1 MYFKDIIGQQE
12 VIERLVKDAQ
22 AGTVPHAL
30 LFCGP
35 EGVGKL
41 QTAIA
46 FARYLLCRD
55 KGSATDSCGTCPS
68 CVKMDKLVHPD
79 LHFVFPVINK
89 SKTAGRSTV
98 SDDEITTWR
107 ETVLEQQYFG
117 FEEWLS
123 VIDADN
129 KQASIFVTESEQ
141 IMSKLSLKSVEG
153 GYKIMIIW
161 HAEKMNQQCANSLLK
176 LLEEPPSG
184 TIFILT
190 TDAPEQMLET
200 ILSRTQRIDFHRIPE
215 QEIAARLQGPGYQL
229 DPDTAHKIAHLS
241 GGSWLKAISTM
252 RINTESEEFFDYF
265 TQLMRLTYGRKL
277 KDLKRWSDSIAGG
290 GREWQKRFLA
300 YCQRMIR
307 ENFICNFHNPELNY
321 MTEQEQQFSVRF
333 APFVNENNIIG
344 LMDALSDAQR
354 DIEQNVNSKMVF
366 FDLSL
371 KTIMLMK
378 QQ

>member
-46 FARYLLCRD
+46 FSRYLLCRD
-55 KGSATDSCGTCPS
+55 KGSAADSCGTCPA

-89 SKTAGRSTV
+89 SKSTGRSTV
-98 SDDEITTWR
+98 SDDEISTWR

-117 FEEWLS
+117 FEDWLAA
-123 VIDADN
+123 IDADN
-129 KQASIFVTESEQ
+129 KQARIFVTESES
-141 IMSKLSLKSVEG
+141 ILGKLSLKSVEG
-153 GYKIMIIW
+153 GYKVMIIW
-161 HAEKMNQQCANSLLK
+161 HAEKMNAECANSLLK
-176 LLEEPPSG
+176 LLEEPPAG
-184 TIFILT
+184 TVFILT
-190 TDAPEQMLET
+190 TDTPELMLET
-200 ILSRTQRIDFHRIPE
+200 ILSRTQRIDFKRIPAELIE
-215 QEIAARLQGPGYQL
+215 QKLTGPGYLL
-229 DPDTAHKIAHLS
+229 DSDTAAKIAHLS
-241 GGSWLKAISTM
+241 GGSWLKAM
-252 RINTESEEFFDYF
+252 NALRVNAESDEFLEYF
-265 TQLMRLTYGRKL
+265 MQLMRLSYGRRL
-277 KDLKRWSDSIAGG
+277 KDLKIWSDNVAGG

-321 MTEQEQQFSVRF
+321 MTEQERQFSVRF
-333 APFVNENNIIG
+333 APYVNENNIIG
-344 LMDALSDAQR
+344 LTEVLSDAQR

-378 QQ
+378 Q

>member
-12 VIERLVKDAQ
+12 VVERLIKDAQ

-30 LFCGP
+30 LFTGP
-35 EGVGKL
+35 EGTGKL

-55 KGSATDSCGTCPS
+55 KGSGKESCGQCPS

-89 SKTAGRSTV
+89 SKSSERSTV
-98 SDDEITTWR
+98 SDDEIKNWR
-107 ETVLEQQYFG
+107 EMVTENHYFG

-123 VIDADN
+123 AIDADN
-129 KQASIFVTESEQ
+129 KQASIFVTESES
-141 IMSKLSLKSVEG
+141 IMAKLSLKSVEG

-176 LLEEPPSG
+176 LLEEPPAG

-190 TDAPEQMLET
+190 TDVPEQMLET
-200 ILSRTQRIDFHRIPE
+200 ILSRTQRIDFKRIPE
-215 QEIAARLQGPGYQL
+215 QVIAQKLQGPGYQL
-229 DPDTAHKIAHLS
+229 DPETAQKIAHLS
-241 GGSWLKAISTM
+241 GGSWLKAISTL
-252 RINTESEEFFDYF
+252 RINTESEEFMDYF
-265 TQLMRLTYGRKL
+265 TQLMRLAYGRKL
-277 KDLKRWSDSIAGG
+277 KDLKRWSESIAGN

-307 ENFICNFHNPELNY
+307 ENFICNFHIPELNY
-321 MTEQEQQFSVRF
+321 MTEPERQFSVKF

-344 LMDALSDAQR
+344 LMDTLSDAQR

-378 QQ
+378 Q

>member
-55 KGSATDSCGTCPS
+55 KGDSAESCGKCPS

-98 SDDEITTWR
+98 SDDEIKTWR

-123 VIDADN
+123 AIDADN

-141 IMSKLSLKSVEG
+141 ILSKLSLKSVEG

-176 LLEEPPSG
+176 LLEEPPAG
-184 TIFILT
+184 TVFILT

-200 ILSRTQRIDFHRIPE
+200 ILSRTQRIDFRRIPE
-215 QEIAARLQGPGYQL
+215 QEIAVRLHGPGYQL
-229 DPDTAHKIAHLS
+229 DSDTAQKIAHLS
-241 GGSWLKAISTM
+241 GGSWLKAISTL

-265 TQLMRLTYGRKL
+265 TGLMRLAYGRKL
-277 KDLKRWSDSIAGG
+277 KELKVWSDNIAGG

-321 MTEQEQQFSVRF
+321 MTEREQQFSVRF
-333 APFVNENNIIG
+333 APYVNENNIIG
-344 LMDALSDAQR
+344 LMEVLSDAQR

-378 QQ
+378 Q

>member
-1 MYFKDIIGQQE
+1 M
-12 VIERLVKDAQ
+12 IERLVKDAQ
-22 AGTVPHAL
+22 QGTVPHAL

-35 EGVGKL
+35 EGTGKL

-55 KGSATDSCGTCPS
+55 KGSGTDSCGTCPS

-98 SDDEITTWR
+98 SDDEISTWR
-107 ETVLEQQYFG
+107 ETVIDQQYFG
-117 FEEWLS
+117 FEDWLS
-123 VIDADN
+123 AIDADN
-129 KQASIFVTESEQ
+129 KQASIFVTESES

-176 LLEEPPSG
+176 LLEEPPAG

-200 ILSRTQRIDFHRIPE
+200 IISRTQRIDFRRISE
-215 QEIAARLQGPGYQL
+215 QQITERLQGPGYAL
-229 DPDTAHKIAHLS
+229 DADTAQKIAHLS
-241 GGSWLKAISTM
+241 GGSWLKAISTL
-252 RINTESEEFFDYF
+252 RINTESEEFMDYF
-265 TQLMRLTYGRKL
+265 TQLMRLAYGRRL
-277 KDLKRWSDSIAGG
+277 KDLKLWSDSIASG

-307 ENFICNFHNPELNY
+307 ENFICNFHNPDLNY
-321 MTEQEQQFSVRF
+321 MTEQERQFSVKF

-344 LMDALSDAQR
+344 LMDMLSDAQR

-378 QQ
+378 Q

>member
-46 FARYLLCRD
+46 FSRYLLCRD
-55 KGSATDSCGTCPS
+55 KGTAAESCGKCPA

-89 SKTAGRSTV
+89 SKSTGRSTV
-98 SDDEITTWR
+98 SDDEISTWR

-117 FEEWLS
+117 FEDWLAA
-123 VIDADN
+123 IDADN
-129 KQASIFVTESEQ
+129 KQARIFVTESES
-141 IMSKLSLKSVEG
+141 ILGKLSLKSVEG
-153 GYKIMIIW
+153 GYKVMIIW
-161 HAEKMNQQCANSLLK
+161 HAEKMNAECANSLLK
-176 LLEEPPSG
+176 LLEEPPAG
-184 TIFILT
+184 TVFILT
-190 TDAPEQMLET
+190 TDTPELMLET
-200 ILSRTQRIDFHRIPE
+200 ILSRTQRIDFKRIPAELIE
-215 QEIAARLQGPGYQL
+215 QKLTGPGYLL
-229 DPDTAHKIAHLS
+229 DSDTAAKIAHLS
-241 GGSWLKAISTM
+241 GGSWLKAM
-252 RINTESEEFFDYF
+252 NALRVNAESDEFLEYF
-265 TQLMRLTYGRKL
+265 MQLMRLSYGRRL
-277 KDLKRWSDSIAGG
+277 KDLKIWSDNVAGG

-321 MTEQEQQFSVRF
+321 MTEQERQFSVRF
-333 APFVNENNIIG
+333 APYVNENNIIG
-344 LMDALSDAQR
+344 LTEVLSDAQR

-378 QQ
+378 Q

>member
-1 MYFKDIIGQQE
+1 MFFRDVIGQQE

-55 KGSATDSCGTCPS
+55 KGNNVDSCGTCPS

-98 SDDEITTWR
+98 SDDEIATWR

-123 VIDADN
+123 AIDADN

-141 IMSKLSLKSVEG
+141 ILSKLSLKSVEG

-176 LLEEPPSG
+176 LLEEPPAG

-190 TDAPEQMLET
+190 TDTPEQMLET
-200 ILSRTQRIDFHRIPE
+200 ILSRTQRIDFKRIPE
-215 QEIAARLQGPGYQL
+215 QEIAVRLQGPGYQL
-229 DPDTAHKIAHLS
+229 DPETAQKISHLS
-241 GGSWLKAISTM
+241 GGSWLKAISTL

-265 TQLMRLTYGRKL
+265 TQLMRLAYGRRL
-277 KDLKRWSDSIAGG
+277 KDLKLWADNIAGG

-307 ENFICNFHNPELNY
+307 ENFICNFHNPDLNY
-321 MTEQEQQFSVRF
+321 MTEQERQFSVKF

-344 LMDALSDAQR
+344 LMDVLSDAQR

-378 QQ
+378 Q

>member
-1 MYFKDIIGQQE
+1 MYFKDIIGQQD

-22 AGTVPHAL
+22 TGTVPHAL

-55 KGSATDSCGTCPS
+55 KGTGTDSCGTCPS

-98 SDDEITTWR
+98 SDDEIVTWR
-107 ETVLEQQYFG
+107 ETVLDKQYFG

-123 VIDADN
+123 AIDADN
-129 KQASIFVTESEQ
+129 KQASIFVTESES

-153 GYKIMIIW
+153 GFKIMIIW

-176 LLEEPPSG
+176 LLEEPPAG
-184 TIFILT
+184 TVFILT
-190 TDAPEQMLET
+190 TDTPEQMLET
-200 ILSRTQRIDFHRIPE
+200 ILSRTQRIDFRRIPE
-215 QEIAARLQGPGYQL
+215 MEIADRLQGPGYQL
-229 DPDTAHKIAHLS
+229 DAEIAQKIAHLS
-241 GGSWLKAISTM
+241 GGSWLKAISTL
-252 RINTESEEFFDYF
+252 RINTESEEFMDYF
-265 TQLMRLTYGRKL
+265 TQLMRLAYGRRL
-277 KDLKRWSDSIAGG
+277 KDLKLWSDSIAAG

-307 ENFICNFHNPELNY
+307 ENFICNFHMPELNY
-321 MTEQEQQFSVRF
+321 MTEQERQFSVKF
-333 APFVNENNIIG
+333 APFVNEKNIIG
-344 LMDALSDAQR
+344 LMDTFTDAQR

-378 QQ
+378 Q

>member
-1 MYFKDIIGQQE
+1 MYFKDIIGQQD

-22 AGTVPHAL
+22 QGTVPHAL

-35 EGVGKL
+35 EGTGKL

-55 KGSATDSCGTCPS
+55 KGTGTDSCGTCPS

-98 SDDEITTWR
+98 SDDEIVTWR
-107 ETVLEQQYFG
+107 ETVLDKQYFG

-123 VIDADN
+123 AIDADN
-129 KQASIFVTESEQ
+129 KQASIFVTESES

-153 GYKIMIIW
+153 GFKIMIIW

-176 LLEEPPSG
+176 LLEEPPAG
-184 TIFILT
+184 TVFILT
-190 TDAPEQMLET
+190 TDTPEQMLET
-200 ILSRTQRIDFHRIPE
+200 ILSRTQRIDFRRIPE
-215 QEIAARLQGPGYQL
+215 MEIADRLQGPGYQL
-229 DPDTAHKIAHLS
+229 DAEIAQKIAHLS
-241 GGSWLKAISTM
+241 GGSWLKAISTL
-252 RINTESEEFFDYF
+252 RINTESEEFMDYF
-265 TQLMRLTYGRKL
+265 TQLMRLAYGRRL
-277 KDLKRWSDSIAGG
+277 KDLKLWSDSIAAG

-321 MTEQEQQFSVRF
+321 MTEQERQFSVKF

-344 LMDALSDAQR
+344 LMDTLTDAQR

-378 QQ
+378 Q

>member
-1 MYFKDIIGQQE
+1 MYFRDIIGQQE

-55 KGSATDSCGTCPS
+55 KGTAADSCGTCPA

-89 SKTAGRSTV
+89 SKSTGRSTV
-98 SDDEITTWR
+98 SDDEISTWR

-117 FEEWLS
+117 FEDWLAA
-123 VIDADN
+123 IDADN
-129 KQASIFVTESEQ
+129 KQARIFVTESES
-141 IMSKLSLKSVEG
+141 ILGKLSLKSVEG
-153 GYKIMIIW
+153 GYKVMIIW
-161 HAEKMNQQCANSLLK
+161 HAEKMNAECANSLLK
-176 LLEEPPSG
+176 LLEEPPAG
-184 TIFILT
+184 TVFILT
-190 TDAPEQMLET
+190 TDTPELMLET
-200 ILSRTQRIDFHRIPE
+200 ILSRTQRIDFKRIPAELIE
-215 QEIAARLQGPGYQL
+215 QKLTGPGYLL
-229 DPDTAHKIAHLS
+229 DSDTAAKIAHLS
-241 GGSWLKAISTM
+241 GGSWLKAM
-252 RINTESEEFFDYF
+252 NALRVNAESDEFLEYF
-265 TQLMRLTYGRKL
+265 MQLMRLSYGRRL
-277 KDLKRWSDSIAGG
+277 KDLKIWSDNVAGG

-321 MTEQEQQFSVRF
+321 MTEQERQFSVRF
-333 APFVNENNIIG
+333 APYVNENNIIG
-344 LMDALSDAQR
+344 LTEVLSDAQR

-378 QQ
+378 Q

>member
-1 MYFKDIIGQQE
+1 MFFKDIIGQQE

-22 AGTVPHAL
+22 RGTVPHAL

-55 KGSATDSCGTCPS
+55 KGSSTDSCGTCPS

-89 SKTAGRSTV
+89 SKTSERSTI

-107 ETVLEQQYFG
+107 EMVTENHYFG

-123 VIDADN
+123 AIDADN
-129 KQASIFVTESEQ
+129 KQASIFVTESES
-141 IMSKLSLKSVEG
+141 IISKLSLKSVEG

-176 LLEEPPSG
+176 LLEEPPAQ
-184 TIFILT
+184 TVFILT

-200 ILSRTQRIDFHRIPE
+200 ILSRTQRIDFKRIPE
-215 QEIAARLQGPGYQL
+215 QEITERLQGSGYSL
-229 DPDTAHKIAHLS
+229 DAQTAQKIAHLS
-241 GGSWLKAISTM
+241 GGSWLKAICAL
-252 RINTESEEFFDYF
+252 RINTESDEFLDYF
-265 TQLMRLTYGRKL
+265 MQLMRLSYGRRL
-277 KDLKRWSDSIAGG
+277 KDLKLWSDAIASN
-290 GREWQKRFLA
+290 GREWQKRFLQ

-307 ENFICNFHNPELNY
+307 ENFICNFHLPELNY
-321 MTEQEQQFSVRF
+321 LTEREQQFSVKF

-344 LMDALSDAQR
+344 LMDTLSDAQR

-378 QQ
+378 Q